1 MGAPKRP
8 QLISEA
14 QRRNLEVLP
23 RLGSEVRRSRT
34 RRRLSQRALAT
45 DVGLAQSTISLLER
59 GHGGRLSLDTW
70 QLIGLAVGRQMRFEL
85 SADAL
90 AEPADAGHLA
100 MQELVLRLGRQ
111 AGFARTF
118 ELPIRPVAPA
128 GWGDVGLRD
137 DRRRLLAL
145 VECWNTIGDLGA
157 GARASD
163 RKRAEAEQLAVAIG
177 PLDGAAV
184 AQPYRVRSC
193 WVVRATARNR
203 ALVARYPEVFAA
215 RFPGSSA
222 GWVRALTEGTEP
234 PEKSG
239 LVWCDTR
246 AMRLIACRRQ

>member
-111 AGFARTF
+111 AGFAH
-118 ELPIRPVAPA
+118 L
-128 GWGDVGLRD
+128 
-137 DRRRLLAL
+137 
-145 VECWNTIGDLGA
+145 
-157 GARASD
+157 
-163 RKRAEAEQLAVAIG
+163 
-177 PLDGAAV
+177 
-184 AQPYRVRSC
+184 
-193 WVVRATARNR
+193 
-203 ALVARYPEVFAA
+203 
-215 RFPGSSA
+215 
-222 GWVRALTEGTEP
+222 
-234 PEKSG
+234 
-239 LVWCDTR
+239 
-246 AMRLIACRRQ
+246 